1 MTQSSLAVNLIKL
14 ISCTVRVEHCS
25 VRTEW
30 TKAFVKVASK
40 PPLFFFN
47 YSGNLMITLSRSKN
61 CEWKTVHLRLP
72 RAPPGIGALGSQSY
86 Y

>member
-14 ISCTVRVEHCS
+14 ISCT

-40 PPLFFFN
+40 PPLFFFLN